1 MSLSYDEVPYP
12 SYAYS
17 YTHPDTLA
25 TRAHLMGLDPAP
37 VDHCRVLELGC
48 AGGGN
53 ILPMAVGLPG
63 SEFVGLDY
71 ALRQVEEGQA
81 TLSALGLT
89 NTRIM
94 HMDILDVDAN
104 LGIFDYIIVHGIYS
118 WVPPVVQRKILDVCR
133 ENLAPNGVA
142 YVSYN
147 AYPGWHILGTIR
159 QMMLYHTRDIKEPL
173 LRAAQARALMEFLV
187 EAVPAQGEG
196 SSGIFAAFGNFLKG
210 ESKRL
215 KDNTDSY
222 ILHDELEEVNQPFYF
237 HEFAATASEAGL
249 DYLCEADLATNLP
262 GNFPPAV
269 SERLMK
275 MARDMVEMEQYM
287 DYLRLRSFRRSL
299 LIHQDA
305 IANRSIKAERVA
317 FLRVASQAKPSAA
330 DPDMRSVTTEQF
342 IASDGATLTT
352 DHPASKAAMVALS
365 QTWPL
370 AITTG
375 ELLDKAYDL
384 LDLPGAA
391 RAERRAQDRQV
402 LCGNLLRAFTYSE
415 RLVELHYHLPNFTVQ
430 ISERPMASAWARL
443 QAETTDNLTNL
454 RHERVE
460 VSGLARFLLPLLDGT
475 RDHASLV
482 RSAARPVAEGT
493 LTMHRDGSPVAAADA
508 AATLDTEVN
517 DTLCQLA
524 RFALLAA

>member
-1 MSLSYDEVPYP
+1 MPLSYDEVPYP

-53 ILPMAVGLPG
+53 ILPMADGLPG

-81 TLSALGLT
+81 ALAALGLR
-89 NTRIM
+89 NTRLLHLDIM
-94 HMDILDVDAN
+94 DVDNA
-104 LGIFDYIIVHGIYS
+104 LGKFDYIIVHGIYS
-118 WVPPVVQRKILDVCR
+118 WVPPPVQRKILDVCR

-147 AYPGWHILGTIR
+147 AYPGWQILGTIR
-159 QMMLYHTRDIKEPL
+159 EMMLYHTRDIKEPL

-187 EAVPAQGEG
+187 EAVPAQSDG
-196 SSGIFAAFGNFLKG
+196 SSGIFAAFGKFLQG

-237 HEFAATASEAGL
+237 HQFAKAADQAGL
-249 DYLCEADLATNLP
+249 DYLCEADLSTNLP

-269 SERLMK
+269 SERLVK
-275 MARDMVEMEQYM
+275 MAHDMVEMEQYM
-287 DYLRLRSFRRSL
+287 DFLRLRSFRRSL
-299 LIHQDA
+299 LIHKDA
-305 IANRSIKAERVA
+305 IANRSIKSERVTA
-317 FLRVASQAKPSAA
+317 LSVASQARPSSA
-330 DPDMRSVTTEQF
+330 DPNVTSVTTEQF
-342 IASDGATLTT
+342 VAIDGATLTT
-352 DHPASKAAMVALS
+352 DHPASKAAMVALN
-365 QTWPL
+365 QAWPQ
-370 AITTG
+370 AVTTSD
-375 ELLDKAYDL
+375 LLERAYDL
-384 LDLPGAA
+384 LNLPQSA

-415 RLVELHYHLPNFTVQ
+415 RLVELHSYVPSFSTQVT
-430 ISERPMASAWARL
+430 ERPLASAWGRL

-460 VSGLARFLLPLLDGT
+460 VSGLARFLLPMLDGT
-475 RDHASLV
+475 HNRADLERLAS
-482 RSAARPVAEGT
+482 RPVSEGT
-493 LTMHRDGSPVAAADA
+493 LTMHRDGSPVAAAEA
-508 AATLDTEVN
+508 AATLDAEVN
-517 DTLCQLA
+517 DTLGQLA
-524 RFALLAA
+524 RCALLVA